1 MSTGLP
7 LGDAYVLCRIRTLRV
22 ERATRLAADARAAVD
37 AAGAV
42 VAQRLE
48 KVEAIRGSL
57 DALREAISST
67 LAADLPRWASLIFT
81 RQQRLADQLE
91 RAQDKLLT
99 ARGKLEDARK
109 ALQRARAELAS
120 AQRREQAAADLAC
133 CARRKL
139 AIERERRLEREAE
152 PLSRATWRAR

>member
-1 MSTGLP
+1 MSTALP
-7 LGDAYVLCRIRTLRV
+7 LGDVDVLRRIRTLRV
-22 ERATRLAADARAAVD
+22 ERASRLAADARAAVN

-42 VAQRLE
+42 VAQQIE

-57 DALREAISST
+57 DGLREAIGSA
-67 LAADLPRWASLIFT
+67 LAPELPRWASLLFT

-99 ARGKLEDARK
+99 ARGKLDDARR

-120 AQRREQAAADLAC
+120 AQRREQVADELARR
-133 CARRKL
+133 ARRKL

-152 PLSRATWRAR
+152 PLSRTAWSAR